1 MILKSI
7 TNEVPVLKW
16 CNKVNNEKFKKMKT
30 EKEIRDRLAM
40 ALKDFKYLEEEYDRA
55 YKDKDIL
62 DICDNMT
69 YVEAEIKTLRWIL
82 GE

>member
-1 MILKSI
+1 MKVKSI
-7 TNEVPVLKW
+7 TNEVPVLRW
-16 CNKVNNEKFKKMKT
+16 CNKVNNGRYKKMKT

-40 ALKDFKYLEEEYDRA
+40 ALYDFEILEEQYKKA

>member
-7 TNEVPVLKW
+7 TNEVPILRW
-16 CNKVNNEKFKKMKT
+16 CNKVNNGKFKKMKT

-62 DICDNMT
+62 DIFDNMT